1 MNWVSCRVSCLCIT
15 RRSPRLITFSSL
27 WLHLQLPLHVC
38 LYACNS
44 SSLHSSRSSNSLLP
58 WIALQPPMFQCPTS
72 TLARASVL
80 LACIALEVL
89 IVSYPTSPSNLP
101 SFNTLHLCL
110 MKLKE
115 GVLRSIISSQVQQQG
130 ELEEISFKGRF
141 NPTLLTKMAL
151 VAQGT
156 KEEEEFFDCLA

>member
-1 MNWVSCRVSCLCIT
+1 
-15 RRSPRLITFSSL
+15 
-27 WLHLQLPLHVC
+27 
-38 LYACNS
+38 
-44 SSLHSSRSSNSLLP
+44 
-58 WIALQPPMFQCPTS
+58 
-72 TLARASVL
+72 
-80 LACIALEVL
+80 
-89 IVSYPTSPSNLP
+89 
-101 SFNTLHLCL
+101 